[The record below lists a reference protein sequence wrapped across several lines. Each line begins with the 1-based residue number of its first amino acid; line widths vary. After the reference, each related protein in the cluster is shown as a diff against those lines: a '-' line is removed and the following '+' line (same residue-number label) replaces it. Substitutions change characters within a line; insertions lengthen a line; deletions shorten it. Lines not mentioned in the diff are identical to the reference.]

1 MDSYPGS
8 IEQIVSNLINNS
20 VLHGFDGRAHGVI
33 KIVARADGDQI
44 RIIYSDDGYG
54 MSAEAQ
60 SHIFDPFFTT
70 RMGTGGSGL
79 GMSIYDNLVCGP
91 FGGSIDIACSTEQG
105 SSFII
110 LLPCVAPVAKHSE

>member
-1 MDSYPGS
+1 M
-8 IEQIVSNLINNS
+8 
-20 VLHGFDGRAHGVI
+20 

-54 MSAEAQ
+54 MSAEVQ

-79 GMSIYDNLVCGP
+79 GMIFATTWSVARSVVASILPAQLSKAAPLSSYFHVVHQWQNIVSKLV
-91 FGGSIDIACSTEQG
+91 FSDVLNI
-105 SSFII
+105 
-110 LLPCVAPVAKHSE
+110 